1 MSSDM
6 EQIREGARMRVLIVI
21 PAYNEAENIIKVVNN
36 VENTYPEYDYIV
48 VNDGS
53 KDATAKIC
61 KNNGFKFLNLPI
73 NLGLSGAFQAG
84 VKYAYEYGYDAVM
97 QVDGDGQHQASY
109 IRKLIL
115 CMQETEAD
123 IVIGSRFKESKKD
136 KSLRMFGSE
145 LIRLL
150 INITAHQDIADP
162 TSGMRIYSKRVIKA
176 YATEMNF
183 NPEPDTISYLIK
195 CGAKVEEVQ
204 VEMSDREEGESYLNW
219 KTSIIY
225 MMKVCFSIIVIQ
237 AFRKK
242 KVLS

>member
-1 MSSDM
+1 
-6 EQIREGARMRVLIVI
+6 MRVLIII
-21 PAYNEAENIIKVVNN
+21 PAYNEAENIERVVKT
-36 VENTYPEYDYIV
+36 VKKTYPEYDYLV

-53 KDATAKIC
+53 KDDTAKIC
-61 KNNGFKFLNLPI
+61 KRNGFNYIDLPI

-84 VKYAYEYGYDAVM
+84 VKYAYEYNYDSVM

-109 IRKLIL
+109 IKKLIT
-115 CMQETEAD
+115 CMQETGAD
-123 IVIGSRFKESKKD
+123 IVIGSRFKERRKE

-145 LIRLL
+145 LIRCL
-150 INITAHQDIADP
+150 IKLTAHQDIADP
-162 TSGMRIYSKRVIKA
+162 TSGMRIYSRRVIKA

-183 NPEPDTISYLIK
+183 NPEPDTISYLIR

-225 MMKVCFSIIVIQ
+225 MIKVCFSIIVIQ

-242 KVLS
+242 KVLE

>member
-1 MSSDM
+1 
-6 EQIREGARMRVLIVI
+6 MRILIII
-21 PAYNEAENIIKVVNN
+21 PAYNEAENIERVVET
-36 VENTYPEYDYIV
+36 VKKTYPEYDYLV

-53 KDATAKIC
+53 KDDTAKIC
-61 KNNGFKFLNLPI
+61 KRNGFNYIDLPI

-84 VKYAYEYGYDAVM
+84 VKYAYKYNYDAVM

-109 IRKLIL
+109 IKKLIT
-115 CMQETEAD
+115 CMQETDAD
-123 IVIGSRFKESKKD
+123 IVIGSRFKECRKE

-145 LIRLL
+145 LIRCL
-150 INITAHQDIADP
+150 IKLTAHQDIADP
-162 TSGMRIYSKRVIKA
+162 TSGMRIYSRRVIKA

-183 NPEPDTISYLIK
+183 NPEPDTISYLIR

-219 KTSIIY
+219 KTSIVY
-225 MMKVCFSIIVIQ
+225 MIKVCFSIIVIQ

-242 KVLS
+242 KVLE

>member
-1 MSSDM
+1 MK
-6 EQIREGARMRVLIVI
+6 VLIVI
-21 PAYNEAENIIKVVNN
+21 PAYNEAENIERVVKT
-36 VENTYPEYDYIV
+36 VQKIYPEYDYVV

-53 KDATAKIC
+53 KDSTAKIC
-61 KNNGFKFLNLPI
+61 KKNHFNYLDLPI

-84 VKYAYEYGYDAVM
+84 VKYAYEYGYDSVM

-109 IRKLIL
+109 IKKLIAY
-115 CMQETEAD
+115 MEETDAD
-123 IVIGSRFKESKKD
+123 IVIGSRFKEHKKD
-136 KSLRMFGSE
+136 KSMRMFGSE
-145 LIRLL
+145 LIRML
-150 INITAHQDIADP
+150 IRITAHHDIADP

-183 NPEPDTISYLIK
+183 NPEPDTISYLIR

-204 VEMSDREEGESYLNW
+204 VEMSDREEGVSYLNW

-225 MMKVCFSIIVIQ
+225 MVKVCFSIIVIQ

-242 KVLS
+242 KVLG

>member
-1 MSSDM
+1 MKIM
-6 EQIREGARMRVLIVI
+6 HILIVI
-21 PAYNEAENIIKVVNN
+21 PAYNEAENIERVVKN
-36 VENTYPEYDYIV
+36 VKKIYPEYDYVV

-53 KDATAKIC
+53 KDNTAQIC
-61 KNNGFKFLNLPI
+61 RINHFNYIDLPI

-84 VKYAYEYGYDAVM
+84 VKYAYKYNYDAVM

-109 IRKLIL
+109 IKKLIT
-115 CMQETEAD
+115 CMQETGAD
-123 IVIGSRFKESKKD
+123 IVIGSRFKEQRKE

-145 LIRLL
+145 LIRCL
-150 INITAHQDIADP
+150 IKLTAHQDIADP
-162 TSGMRIYSKRVIKA
+162 TSGMRIYSRRVIKA

-183 NPEPDTISYLIK
+183 NPEPDTISYLIR

-225 MMKVCFSIIVIQ
+225 MIKVCFSIIVIQ

-242 KVLS
+242 KVLE

>member
-1 MSSDM
+1 MK
-6 EQIREGARMRVLIVI
+6 VLIVI
-21 PAYNEAENIIKVVNN
+21 PAYNEAENIERVVKT
-36 VENTYPEYDYIV
+36 VQKIYPEYDYVV

-53 KDATAKIC
+53 KDSTAKIC
-61 KNNGFKFLNLPI
+61 KKNHFNYLDLPI

-84 VKYAYEYGYDAVM
+84 VKYAYKYNYDAVM

-109 IRKLIL
+109 IKKLIT
-115 CMQETEAD
+115 CMQETGAD
-123 IVIGSRFKESKKD
+123 IVIGSRFKERQKE

-145 LIRLL
+145 LIRCL
-150 INITAHQDIADP
+150 IKLTAHQDIADP
-162 TSGMRIYSKRVIKA
+162 TSGMRIYSRRVIKA

-183 NPEPDTISYLIK
+183 NPEPDTISYLIR

-225 MMKVCFSIIVIQ
+225 MIKVCFSIIVIQ

-242 KVLS
+242 KVLE

>member
-1 MSSDM
+1 
-6 EQIREGARMRVLIVI
+6 MRLLIVI
-21 PAYNEAENIIKVVNN
+21 PAYNESSNIEKVVKN
-36 VENTYPEYDYIV
+36 VKSTYPEYDYVV

-53 KDATAKIC
+53 KDNTAQIC
-61 KNNGFKFLNLPI
+61 RDNNFNFLNLPI

-84 VKYAYEYGYDAVM
+84 VKYAYEHDYDAVM
-97 QVDGDGQHQASY
+97 QVDGDGQHQAEF
-109 IRKLIL
+109 IKKLFKS
-115 CMQETEAD
+115 MEETEAD
-123 IVIGSRFKESKKD
+123 IVIGSRFKEEKKQ
-136 KSLRMFGSE
+136 KTLRMFGSE
-145 LIRLL
+145 FIRLL
-150 INITAHQDIADP
+150 IRWTAHQDISDP

-204 VEMSDREEGESYLNW
+204 VEMSDREDGESYLNW

-225 MMKVCFSIIVIQ
+225 MIKVCFSIIVIQ

>member
-1 MSSDM
+1 M
-6 EQIREGARMRVLIVI
+6 
-21 PAYNEAENIIKVVNN
+21 
-36 VENTYPEYDYIV
+36 
-48 VNDGS
+48 
-53 KDATAKIC
+53 
-61 KNNGFKFLNLPI
+61 PI

-84 VKYAYEYGYDAVM
+84 VKYAYEYGYDSVM

-109 IRKLIL
+109 IKKLIAY
-115 CMQETEAD
+115 MEETDAD
-123 IVIGSRFKESKKD
+123 IVIGSRFKEHKKD
-136 KSLRMFGSE
+136 KSMRMFGSE
-145 LIRLL
+145 LIRML
-150 INITAHQDIADP
+150 IRITAHHDIADP

-183 NPEPDTISYLIK
+183 NPEPDTISYLIR

-225 MMKVCFSIIVIQ
+225 MVKVCFSIIVIQ

-242 KVLS
+242 KVLG

>member
-1 MSSDM
+1 MK
-6 EQIREGARMRVLIVI
+6 VLIVI
-21 PAYNEAENIIKVVNN
+21 PAYNEAENIERVVKT
-36 VENTYPEYDYIV
+36 VQKTYPEYDYIV

-53 KDATAKIC
+53 KDSTTRIC
-61 KNNGFKFLNLPI
+61 KKNHFNYLDLPI

-84 VKYAYEYGYDAVM
+84 VKYAYEYNYDSVM

-109 IRKLIL
+109 IKKLIT
-115 CMQETEAD
+115 CMQETGAD
-123 IVIGSRFKESKKD
+123 IVIGSRFKERRKE

-145 LIRLL
+145 LIRCL
-150 INITAHQDIADP
+150 IKLTAHQDIADP
-162 TSGMRIYSKRVIKA
+162 TSGMRIYSRRVIKA

-183 NPEPDTISYLIK
+183 NPEPDTISYLIR

-225 MMKVCFSIIVIQ
+225 MIKVCFSIIVIQ

-242 KVLS
+242 KVLE

>member
-1 MSSDM
+1 ML
-6 EQIREGARMRVLIVI
+6 RTLIVI
-21 PAYNEAENIIKVVNN
+21 PAYNEAESIEKVVNT
-36 VENTYPEYDYIV
+36 VKKIYPEYDYIV

-53 KDATAKIC
+53 KDDTAKIC
-61 KNNGFKFLNLPI
+61 KENQFNYLDLPV

-84 VKYAYEYGYDAVM
+84 VKYAYEYDYDAVM
-97 QVDGDGQHQASY
+97 QIDGDGQHQANY
-109 IRKLIL
+109 IKKLIM
-115 CMQETEAD
+115 CMEEKNAD
-123 IVIGSRFKESKKD
+123 IVIGSRYKESKKD
-136 KSLRMFGSE
+136 MSLRMIGSE
-145 LIRLL
+145 LIRVL
-150 INITAHQDIADP
+150 IKMTAHYNINDP

-183 NPEPDTISYLIK
+183 NPEPDTISYLIR

-225 MMKVCFSIIVIQ
+225 MIKVCFSIIIIQ

-242 KVLS
+242 KVLE

>member
-1 MSSDM
+1 
-6 EQIREGARMRVLIVI
+6 MRVLIII
-21 PAYNEAENIIKVVNN
+21 PAYNEAENIERVVKT
-36 VENTYPEYDYIV
+36 VKKTYPEYDYLV

-53 KDATAKIC
+53 KDDTAKIC
-61 KNNGFKFLNLPI
+61 KRNGFNYIDLPI

-84 VKYAYEYGYDAVM
+84 VKYAYEYNYDSVM

-109 IRKLIL
+109 IKKLIT
-115 CMQETEAD
+115 CMQETGAD
-123 IVIGSRFKESKKD
+123 IVIGSRFKERRKE

-145 LIRLL
+145 LIRCL
-150 INITAHQDIADP
+150 IKLTAHQDIADP
-162 TSGMRIYSKRVIKA
+162 TSGMRIYSRRVIKA

-183 NPEPDTISYLIK
+183 NPEPDTISYLIR

-204 VEMSDREEGESYLNW
+204 VEMSEREEGESYLNW

-225 MMKVCFSIIVIQ
+225 MIKVCFSIIVIQ

-242 KVLS
+242 KVLE

>member
-1 MSSDM
+1 M
-6 EQIREGARMRVLIVI
+6 EQVGKGVHMKVLIVI
-21 PAYNEAENIIKVVNN
+21 PAYNEAENIENVVKN
-36 VENTYPEYDYIV
+36 VKKAYPEYNYIV

-53 KDATAKIC
+53 KDATVKIC
-61 KNNGFKFLNLPI
+61 KDNGFNFLDLPI

-115 CMQETEAD
+115 CMQETGAD
-123 IVIGSRFKESKKD
+123 IVIGSRFKENKKD
-136 KSLRMFGSE
+136 KSLRMLGSE
-145 LIRLL
+145 LIRML
-150 INITAHQDIADP
+150 IKITAHQNITDP
-162 TSGMRIYSKRVIKA
+162 TSGMRIYSRRVIKS

-225 MMKVCFSIIVIQ
+225 MIKVCFSIMVIQ

-242 KVLS
+242 KVLL